1 MPFDMHTHTPV
12 TTGINNTIF
21 PEKAMGIHSLGI
33 HPLFVPSEISWQLF
47 EERLLSDSCVAIGE
61 CGLDKRAKL
70 SLPEQLKLFEKQ
82 VACSE
87 SYQLPLII
95 HCVQAFPELIKVYQR
110 WRPTQRWIIHGFN
123 KPSNYSL
130 IQNTGLML
138 SFGAALCKVENDKL
152 RSIARE
158 ISLERV
164 FLETDDQV
172 LFSIEDIY
180 EAFCA
185 LRSETKA
192 EIDRKLEDNRKAT
205 FKKWII
211 G

>member
-1 MPFDMHTHTPV
+1 MPFDIHTHTLV

-21 PEKAMGIHSLGI
+21 PEKAIGIHSLGI
-33 HPLFVPSEISWQLF
+33 HPLFVPSIIDWQLF
-47 EERLLSDSCVAIGE
+47 EERLLADTCVAIGE

-70 SLPEQLKLFEKQ
+70 PLPEQIKLFEKQ
-82 VACSE
+82 IACSE
-87 SYQLPLII
+87 TYQLPLII
-95 HCVQAFPELIKVYQR
+95 HCVQAFPELLKVHQR
-110 WRPTQRWIIHGFN
+110 CGPTQKWIIHGFN

-130 IQNTGLML
+130 IQNSGLML
-138 SFGAALCKVENDKL
+138 SFGAALCDERNESL
-152 RSIARE
+152 RSIAAEVDLNRA
-158 ISLERV
+158 
-164 FLETDDQV
+164 FLETDDQEKY
-172 LFSIEDIY
+172 SIEDIY

>member
-1 MPFDMHTHTPV
+1 
-12 TTGINNTIF
+12 
-21 PEKAMGIHSLGI
+21 
-33 HPLFVPSEISWQLF
+33 
-47 EERLLSDSCVAIGE
+47 
-61 CGLDKRAKL
+61 
-70 SLPEQLKLFEKQ
+70 
-82 VACSE
+82 
-87 SYQLPLII
+87 
-95 HCVQAFPELIKVYQR
+95 
-110 WRPTQRWIIHGFN
+110 
-123 KPSNYSL
+123 
-130 IQNTGLML
+130 ML

-158 ISLERV
+158 ISLDRV